1 MKVSRVG
8 CFQTKGHWICYS
20 TFSNISFMVF
30 LTRLLSKCLWRN
42 HPLQFKF
49 QKPVLRCSML
59 QKIKMPNFAIL
70 KWRPFEYKVKSRK
83 LGPFLE
89 CFFRKKKCRH
99 FEFFLNQIFRYL
111 FLISHKMAYMGLLFL
126 KLRAAELDSRTERR
140 LLIANW

>member
-1 MKVSRVG
+1 MLFHF
-8 CFQTKGHWICYS
+8 FQYLIYGVFNE
-20 TFSNISFMVF
+20 TFVKMFMEKPSFSVQIS
-30 LTRLLSKCLWRN
+30 K
-42 HPLQFKF
+42 
-49 QKPVLRCSML
+49 KPVLRCSML

-111 FLISHKMAYMGLLFL
+111 FLISHEMTYMGLLFL
-126 KLRAAELDSRTERR
+126 KLRATELDSRTERR
-140 LLIANW
+140 LLIAN